1 MKSEMSRIVL
11 GTDWMIAVPN
21 LASWNVAPT
30 KRADAILHGAVEMG
44 INSFDTARMYW
55 SEGVI
60 GRFVAKHPLGRGA
73 FRIIS
78 KGGHPSLFWKTPLTR
93 KTLSRQ
99 LDNSLRSLGTDYI
112 DVYLLHYDDPRVPA
126 QAMAEWSVELVRSG
140 KVHHVGYSNV
150 SLARLKEFRAYLRQ
164 ANIVPWVSNEFNA
177 LPAKDG
183 ERWKGAQ
190 NISRD
195 RTYVDYLRKNGLP
208 FLAYSPL
215 GRGGLKECIDR
226 RRTEPKLE
234 VELIGRLISLGQK
247 YSVPLSAIALNYIL
261 QTAPNFHPVVGTSKL
276 DHLKENV
283 RALTFQMS
291 ESDLDGLASLHAL
304 GRVDRTL
311 ADEKQV

>member
-21 LASWNVAPT
+21 LASWNMAPT
-30 KRADAILHGAVEMG
+30 KRADAILNGAVEMG

-60 GRFVAKHPLGRGA
+60 GRFIRKHPLGRGA

-78 KGGHPSLFWKTPLTR
+78 KGGHPSPFRTPLTR
-93 KTLSRQ
+93 KKLLRQ
-99 LDNSLRSLGTDYI
+99 LDDSLRALGADYI
-112 DVYLLHYDDPRVPA
+112 DVYLFHYDHPNIPA
-126 QAMAEWSVELVRSG
+126 QAIAEWSVELLGSG
-140 KVHHVGYSNV
+140 KVHNVGYSNV
-150 SLARLKEFRAYLRQ
+150 SLARLKEFRAHLQ
-164 ANIVPWVSNEFNA
+164 EANVVPWVSNEFNA

-195 RTYVDYLRKNGLP
+195 VAYVDYLRENPLP

-215 GRGGLKECIDR
+215 GRGGLKTCLDR
-226 RRTEPKLE
+226 RLAERKPADERR
-234 VELIGRLISLGQK
+234 ISQLISLGQK
-247 YSVPLSAIALNYIL
+247 YSVPVSVIALNYIL
-261 QTAPNFHPVVGTSKL
+261 QTAPNFHAIVGTSKL
-276 DHLKENV
+276 DHLNEDM

-291 ESDLDGLASLHAL
+291 EDDRDRLAFPSCS
-304 GRVDRTL
+304 
-311 ADEKQV
+311 